1 MPFLTHP
8 PMRFFPVAVAL
19 LLSGC
24 GGGGAGGSVTPN
36 TVPAV
41 NHSPVVAKTLDTQ
54 TATVASAFSLDTSQG
69 GTTFTDSDGDALTY
83 SISITPS
90 GSGLAATA
98 AVVSGTPT
106 TAGSYIVAVT
116 AADAKGGSISTS
128 FSITVL
134 PQPGV
139 PILPATAFSYSD
151 GTINLPAQFRTGA
164 GPGAG
169 HPAAADNTPTDNVV
183 SNAGATLGRVLFY
196 DKRLSVNDTV
206 SCASCHVQA
215 NGFGDT
221 RRFSVG
227 FQGGLTMRHSMGLA
241 NARYYQNGRFF
252 WDERAASAEVQVLQP
267 IQNSTEMGSTL
278 AQVVTKLSAQSFYAP
293 LFTAAFGDATINS
306 DRTSRALAQ
315 FVRSMVS
322 YRSKYDSA
330 FVNGVANFGATLT
343 AQEEQGRQLF
353 EGAARCDTCHGTV
366 AHVADSAKNNGLDAI
381 VTDVGAGGGRF
392 KVPSLR
398 NIALRAPYMHDG
410 RFSTLDQVVQHYDS
424 GVQDSPNLAP
434 GLRAADGSPRRLN
447 LTATQR
453 QALVAFLG
461 TLSDTA
467 LTTDLKFADPFPL
480 AR

>member
-1 MPFLTHP
+1 MPSLIKLPSSFLT
-8 PMRFFPVAVAL
+8 FAAAL
-19 LLSGC
+19 LIAGC
-24 GGGGAGGSVTPN
+24 GGGGTGGSVSPN
-36 TVPAV
+36 TVQLV
-41 NHSPVVAKTLDTQ
+41 NHSPVVAKTLATQ
-54 TATVASAFSLDTSQG
+54 TATVASAFSFDTSQG

-90 GSGLAATA
+90 GSGLTATA

-106 TAGSYIVAVT
+106 TAGSYSVAVT
-116 AADAKGGSISTS
+116 AADGRGGSVSTS
-128 FSITVL
+128 FSMTVL
-134 PQPGV
+134 PQQGV

-151 GTINLPAQFRTGA
+151 ATINLPAQFRAGA

-169 HPAAADNTPTDNVV
+169 NLAGADNTPTDNVV

-215 NGFGDT
+215 NGFSDT

-227 FQGGLTMRHSMGLA
+227 FQGGLTTRHSMGLA

-252 WDERAASAEVQVLQP
+252 WDERAATAEVQVLQP

-278 AQVVTKLSAQSFYAP
+278 AQVVTKLSAQSFYGP

-306 DRTSRALAQ
+306 DRIARALAQ
-315 FVRSMVS
+315 FVRSIVS

-366 AHVADSAKNNGLDAI
+366 AHIADSAKNNGLDAI

-392 KVPSLR
+392 KAPSLR
-398 NIALRAPYMHDG
+398 NIAVRAPYMHDG
-410 RFSTLDQVVQHYDS
+410 RFATLDQVVQHYDS

-447 LTATQR
+447 LTAAQR

-461 TLSDTA
+461 TLTDTA
-467 LTTDLKFADPFPL
+467 LTADPKFADPFP
-480 AR
+480 ATR

>member
-1 MPFLTHP
+1 MPSMSYLP
-8 PMRFFPVAVAL
+8 LRCLPLAVVL
-19 LLSGC
+19 LLAGC
-24 GGGGAGGSVTPN
+24 GGGSAAGSVTPN
-36 TVPAV
+36 TVPPV
-41 NHSPVVAKTLDTQ
+41 NHSPVLAKTLATQ
-54 TATVASAFSLDTSQG
+54 TATVASAFSFDTSQG
-69 GTTFTDSDGDALTY
+69 STTFTDSDGDALTY

-90 GSGLAATA
+90 GSGLAAAA

-106 TAGSYIVAVT
+106 TAGSYTVAVT
-116 AADAKGGSISTS
+116 AADAKGASVSTS

-151 GTINLPAQFRTGA
+151 ATINLPAQFRTGPNNPS
-164 GPGAG
+164 G
-169 HPAAADNTPTDNVV
+169 ADNTPVSNVV
-183 SNAGATLGRVLFY
+183 TNAGATLGRVLFY

-227 FQGGLTMRHSMGLA
+227 FQGALTTRHAMGLA
-241 NARYYQNGRFF
+241 NSRYYQNGKFF
-252 WDERAASAEVQVLQP
+252 WDERAATAEVQVLQP

-278 AQVVTKLSAQSFYAP
+278 PQVVTKLSAQSFYAP
-293 LFTAAFGDATINS
+293 LFTAAFGDASISS
-306 DRTSRALAQ
+306 DRISRALAQ

-330 FVNGVANFGATLT
+330 FVNGVANLGATLT
-343 AQEEQGRQLF
+343 SQEEQGRQLF

-392 KVPSLR
+392 KAPSLR
-398 NIALRAPYMHDG
+398 NIAVRAPYMHDG
-410 RFSTLDQVVQHYDS
+410 RFATLEQVVDHYDS

-434 GLRAADGSPRRLN
+434 GLRAGDGSPRRLN
-447 LTATQR
+447 LSVAQK
-453 QALVAFLG
+453 QALIAFMG
-461 TLSDTA
+461 TLTDTA
-467 LTTDLKFADPFPL
+467 LTSDPKFADPFP
-480 AR
+480 AVR